1 MYLVGGVKGGGR
13 SMGMELNNKVLQQ
26 RVECMGKQIYVNY
39 DRFYTRD
46 HLWVKVTADGH
57 LKLGITDYAQQF
69 LKKKAALVEFIKN
82 PAVRDKVEEDEVFCT
97 VYGGMYPDPETLESE
112 CMAFDVIAP
121 VAGKIV
127 KVNDA
132 VLDRP
137 QLVNTC
143 CYEEGWIATIQ
154 PTEDWKV
161 TNALIRP
168 ERYIKL
174 LKKAGKSP
182 LRVL

>member
-1 MYLVGGVKGGGR
+1 
-13 SMGMELNNKVLQQ
+13 MGIELNNKVLQQ
-26 RVECMGKQIYVNY
+26 RVECMGKQICVNY
-39 DRFYTRD
+39 DRFYTRE
-46 HLWVKVTADGH
+46 HLWVKVTPDGH

-127 KVNDA
+127 EVNDA
-132 VLDRP
+132 VLDKP
-137 QLVNTC
+137 QLINTC

-174 LKKAGKSP
+174 LQKAGSGP